1 MTMTAAT
8 KAARAYVLRRSLP
21 AQVHKVGR
29 KEQPRRANLPL
40 PQPGPQTAYLDAT
53 ADIVVYGG
61 AAGGGKT
68 FALLLQPLR
77 HVDTPGFGAVI
88 FRRSYPQ
95 IVQQGGMWDESEIM
109 YSEQGGNPLRGRLL
123 WRWPSGA
130 RISFAH
136 MNFEADKLNYQGA
149 QIAMIGWDQLEH
161 FSESMFFYMLSRN
174 RSTCGVKPYIR
185 ATCNPDADSWLA
197 TFLAW
202 WIDQD
207 TGYPIPER
215 AGKVR
220 WFVRIGERIVWSDD
234 QAALRAEHAEPKS
247 VTFIP
252 AKVTDNAIL
261 MAKDP
266 GYLTNLMA
274 LAPVDRGRLLEGN
287 WRIKA
292 EAGKVFN
299 RAWFEV
305 VTAAPSGGAEVRF
318 WDFAATAKGQR
329 GSDPD
334 FTAGVKVRQAGGKV
348 FFVIDCVAEQIG
360 PAAGDVLFVNT
371 CVQDALDA
379 RAAGRRYS
387 VRWETEPGSA
397 GIKETRRLVTLLRE
411 AFAKHGMTV
420 DAGGVRSTGD
430 KLTRA
435 ASLASTAQVGDV
447 KLVAG
452 PWVEGWLQHMHGQPD
467 LPHDDIMDASA
478 GAFNALTSGSNFLAY
493 LEAEYGAA
501 DDAGA

>member
-1 MTMTAAT
+1 M
-8 KAARAYVLRRSLP
+8 
-21 AQVHKVGR
+21 
-29 KEQPRRANLPL
+29 
-40 PQPGPQTAYLDAT
+40 
-53 ADIVVYGG
+53 
-61 AAGGGKT
+61 
-68 FALLLQPLR
+68 
-77 HVDTPGFGAVI
+77 I

-95 IVQQGGMWDESEIM
+95 IMQQGGLWDESELM
-109 YSEQGGNPLRGRLL
+109 YPGQGGDPLRGRML

-207 TGYPIPER
+207 TGFPIQER
-215 AGKVR
+215 AGQVR
-220 WFVRIGERIVWSDD
+220 WFVRVGERIIWADD
-234 QAALRAEHAEPKS
+234 PAELRAEHAEPKS

-266 GYLTNLMA
+266 GYLANLMA

-305 VTAAPSGGAEVRF
+305 VAAAPGGGREVRF
-318 WDFAATAKGQR
+318 WDFAATEKKQKGH
-329 GSDPD
+329 DPD
-334 FTAGVKVRQAGGKV
+334 FTAGVKMRQNGSL
-348 FFVIDCVAEQIG
+348 FHVIDCVAEQVG

-379 RAAGRRYS
+379 RAAGRRYM
-387 VRWETEPGSA
+387 VRWEMEPGSA
-397 GIKETRRLVTLLRE
+397 GIKETRRLVVLLRE
-411 AFAKHGMTV
+411 AFARHGMTV
-420 DAGGVRSTGD
+420 DAAGQRSTGD

-435 ASLASTAQVGDV
+435 ASLASTAQTGDV
-447 KLVAG
+447 KLVSA
-452 PWVEGWLQHMHGQPD
+452 PWVEDWLKHMHGQPD

-478 GAFNALTSGSNFLAY
+478 GAFNSLTVEGGNFLAY
-493 LEAEYGAA
+493 LEAEYGEA
-501 DDAGA
+501 DGA